1 MNNTVRPKAV
11 IQSNMKCTCKMIAV
25 TEWALEEGTEPNKSN
40 DQLKSEL
47 VALFAELQNLENE
60 LINSYPEMA
69 SV

>member
-60 LINSYPEMA
+60 LITSYPEMA